1 MKIVIAPDS
10 FKECLTADEVAKA
23 IQSGFV
29 RIFPEASYSLCPMAD
44 GGEGTVQSLVKNL
57 NGKIIYTQVKD
68 PIGNQCSSFFGISG
82 DHKIAFIE
90 MAAASGLELLPQ
102 KMRNPLFTTT
112 YGVGELIQQALEYQ
126 VEKIIIG
133 LGGSATNDAGAG
145 MLQALGGKL
154 LDKNG
159 HSLSY
164 GGAALAQLDSI
175 DLSTL
180 DPRLEQVSFEVACDV
195 TNTLYGELGASVI
208 FAPQKG
214 ANKSMVAELDT
225 ALQHFSNIVQQQ
237 LNKNIGSIPGS
248 GAAGGL
254 GAAMLLMPHVKMKP
268 GIDIIIENSH
278 LSEKLRDADLV
289 ITGEGQMDSQ
299 SIYGKTPI
307 GVAQCA
313 KQFNKPVIAIVGSL
327 KEDYPLIYQYGIDAV
342 FPTIQQVESLDLV
355 LQNAERNI
363 SSCAENIARLF
374 KLATNS

>member
-1 MKIVIAPDS
+1 
-10 FKECLTADEVAKA
+10 
-23 IQSGFV
+23 
-29 RIFPEASYSLCPMAD
+29 
-44 GGEGTVQSLVKNL
+44 
-57 NGKIIYTQVKD
+57 
-68 PIGNQCSSFFGISG
+68 
-82 DHKIAFIE
+82 
-90 MAAASGLELLPQ
+90 
-102 KMRNPLFTTT
+102 
-112 YGVGELIQQALEYQ
+112 
-126 VEKIIIG
+126 
-133 LGGSATNDAGAG
+133 